1 MLANDNFKNVLDN
14 ISTATLVAKPLY
26 DSEKNIS
33 DFSVEYVNNMFSVK
47 TQNIISAGALFS
59 SFEKKL
65 SSDVSWSPLAQQA
78 LSSGKPVEFTFFSVL
93 LNCWLRLVINLVPG
107 NFLAVTITDMSVEKE
122 HEQQLRRQNL
132 RLASLTDELSLSRTN
147 LRNKLDSIET
157 LNQQLQFAAYHD
169 TLTNLF
175 NRAWFNNCL
184 SSAIV
189 KASHENSKFG
199 IILLDIDDM
208 KNINDSRGHNAG
220 DELIR
225 QLASILRKF
234 ERDTITPFRFGG
246 DEFLVLAQDIRTRD
260 SMVTISDA
268 LLEALNGEGINISGG
283 ITIYPDD
290 SLQAEELM
298 KFADMAMFDVKKNG
312 KNNIAFFH
320 HIMQDKFLKKMNLEN
335 RLSKAMADKCFQ
347 LYFQPQFDIA
357 TNKLRGFEALLRW
370 HDDDLGWISP
380 EQFIP
385 LAEESR
391 LIILPLGE
399 WVLDTALATL
409 QKWQKLYSFAG
420 IMSVNVSPVQL
431 KESDFIDILGEKIK
445 QYEIDPKFLEIEIT
459 EGVLIDNMQET
470 VKKLN
475 RIRAM
480 GIGIS
485 LDDFG
490 TGYSSL
496 RYLQILPLTTLKID
510 KSFIANISSKDGVEA
525 NITDSII
532 TMVTNMG
539 LDTIAEGVE
548 TGDQLDMLKKI
559 NCHNIQGF
567 LKGKPM
573 PADICERVLN
583 GDNSALLTIDND
595 PETLSVESKEK

>member
-1 MLANDNFKNVLDN
+1 MIDNSDFRNVLDYF
-14 ISTATLVAKPLY
+14 STPTLIAKPL
-26 DSEKNIS
+26 SNKNNEVS
-33 DFSVEYVNNMFSVK
+33 DFFIEYTNHSFSEK
-47 TQNIISAGALFS
+47 TQNVICSGALFS
-59 SFEKKL
+59 TFNKKL
-65 SSDVSWSPLAQQA
+65 SSDVKWYDMANQA
-78 LSSGKPVEFTFFSVL
+78 LLSDKPVSFTFFSL
-93 LNCWLRLVINLVPG
+93 LFNCWLRLVMNQIPG
-107 NFLAVTITDMSVEKE
+107 GYIAVSLTDISIEKD
-122 HEQQLRRQNL
+122 HEQQLKRQNL
-132 RLASLTDELSLSRTN
+132 RLASLTDELSMSRTD
-147 LRNKLDSIET
+147 LRNKLDNIET
-157 LNQQLQFAAYHD
+157 LNQQLQRAAYHD
-169 TLTNLF
+169 TLTDLF
-175 NRAWFNNCL
+175 NRAWFNDCL

-189 KASHENSKFG
+189 KASHDNSKFG
-199 IILLDIDDM
+199 IIFLDIDDM

-225 QLASILRKF
+225 QVGTILRKF

-246 DEFLVLAQDIRTRD
+246 DEFLLLAQDIKTRD
-260 SMVTISDA
+260 SMVTIGDA
-268 LLEALNGEGINISGG
+268 LLESFNAEGINVSGG
-283 ITIYPDD
+283 IAIYPDD
-290 SLQAEELM
+290 SIQAEELM

-312 KNNIAFFH
+312 KNNICFFH
-320 HIMQDKFLKKMNLEN
+320 QIMQEKFLKKMNIET

-347 LYFQPQFDIA
+347 LYFQPQFDVA
-357 TNKLRGFEALLRW
+357 TNDLRGFEALLRW

-391 LIILPLGE
+391 LVIPLGD

-409 QKWQKLYSFAG
+409 QTWEAQFNFNG
-420 IMSVNVSPVQL
+420 IISVNVSPVQL
-431 KESDFIDILGEKIK
+431 NKSDFIDMLTAKIAHYK
-445 QYEIDPKFLEIEIT
+445 ITPQKLEIEIT

-475 RIRAM
+475 QIRNM

-510 KSFIANISSKDGVEA
+510 KSFIANISAKDGVEA

-532 TMVTNMG
+532 SMVTRMG

-548 TGDQLDMLKKI
+548 TDSQLDMLKKI

-567 LKGKPM
+567 FKGKPM
-573 PADICERVLN
+573 PSELCERVLS
-583 GDNSALLTIDND
+583 GDKNAIITIDND
-595 PETLSVESKEK
+595 PENLDVSK

>member
-1 MLANDNFKNVLDN
+1 MLDN
-14 ISTATLVAKPLY
+14 SDFRNALDYFSTPTLIAKPL
-26 DSEKNIS
+26 SNSNNEVT
-33 DFSVEYVNNMFSVK
+33 DFSIEYTNHSFTEK
-47 TQNIISAGALFS
+47 TQKSITCGTLFS
-59 SFEKKL
+59 TFSKRL
-65 SSDVSWSPLAQQA
+65 SSDVKWYDMANQA
-78 LSSGKPVEFTFFSVL
+78 LLSDKPVSYTFFSL
-93 LNCWLRLVINLVPG
+93 LFNCWLRLVMNKIPG
-107 NFLAVTITDMSVEKE
+107 GYIAVSLTDISVEKD
-122 HEQQLRRQNL
+122 HEQQLKRQNL
-132 RLASLTDELSLSRTN
+132 RLASLTDELSMSRTD
-147 LRNKLDSIET
+147 LRNKLDNIET
-157 LNQQLQFAAYHD
+157 LNQQLQRAAYHD
-169 TLTNLF
+169 TLTDLF

-189 KASHENSKFG
+189 KASHDNSKFG
-199 IILLDIDDM
+199 IIFLDIDDM

-225 QLASILRKF
+225 QVAGILRKF

-246 DEFLVLAQDIRTRD
+246 DEFLILVQSMNTRD
-260 SMVTISDA
+260 RMITISDT
-268 LLEALNGEGINISGG
+268 LLEAFNAEGINVSGG
-283 ITIYPDD
+283 ISVYPDD
-290 SLQAEELM
+290 SIQAEELM

-312 KNNIAFFH
+312 KNNIAYFQ
-320 HIMQDKFLKKMNLEN
+320 HIMQEKFLNKVNIEN
-335 RLSKAMADKCFQ
+335 RLSKAMADKNFQ
-347 LYFQPQFDIA
+347 LYFQPQFNIA
-357 TNKLRGFEALLRW
+357 TNNLRGFEALLRW

-391 LIILPLGE
+391 LIILPLGD

-409 QKWQKLYSFAG
+409 QKWMKAYNFKG

-431 KESDFIDILGEKIK
+431 KESNFIMDLSEKLSK
-445 QYEIDPKFLEIEIT
+445 YKVTPQNLEIEIT
-459 EGVLIDNMQET
+459 EGVLIDNMQEV

-475 RIRAM
+475 QIRAM
-480 GIGIS
+480 GIGVS

-510 KSFIANISSKDGVEA
+510 KSFIANISSKEGVEA
-525 NITDSII
+525 DITDSII
-532 TMVTNMG
+532 SMVTRMG

-548 TGDQLDMLKKI
+548 TGAQLDMLKKI

-573 PADICERVLN
+573 PESLCERVLS
-583 GDNSALLTIDND
+583 GDSSAMLTIEND
-595 PETLSVESKEK
+595 SEDAEAKADKN

>member
-1 MLANDNFKNVLDN
+1 MLESADFRNTLDDL
-14 ISTATLVAKPLY
+14 STAVLIAKPLT
-26 DSEKNIS
+26 DSNNEIT
-33 DFSVEYVNNMFSVK
+33 DFSIEYVNHAFLLRTKNLI
-47 TQNIISAGALFS
+47 TAGVLFTA
-59 SFEKKL
+59 FNKKL
-65 SSDVSWSPLAQQA
+65 STEVAWYTMAGETQKSEL
-78 LSSGKPVEFTFFSVL
+78 PVEMTFYSVL
-93 LNCWLRLVINLVPG
+93 LNCWLRLVMNRVSNGYI
-107 NFLAVTITDMSVEKE
+107 AVTITDMSVEKE

-132 RLASLTDELSLSRTN
+132 RLASLTDELSMSRTN

-169 TLTNLF
+169 TLTNLY
-175 NRAWFNNCL
+175 NRAWFNNNL
-184 SSAIV
+184 ASAIV
-189 KASHENSKFG
+189 KASHDNSKFG
-199 IILLDIDDM
+199 VIFIDIDDM

-225 QLASILRKF
+225 QVGTILRKF

-246 DEFLVLAQDIRTRD
+246 DEFLLLAQDIKTRD
-260 SMVTISDA
+260 SMVTIGDA
-268 LLEALNGEGINISGG
+268 LLESFNAEGINVSGG
-283 ITIYPDD
+283 IAIYPDD
-290 SLQAEELM
+290 SIQAEELM

-312 KNNIAFFH
+312 KNNICFFH
-320 HIMQDKFLKKMNLEN
+320 QIMQEKFLKKMNIES

-380 EQFIP
+380 EQFVP

-391 LIILPLGE
+391 LVIPLGD
-399 WVLDTALATL
+399 WVLDTALSTL
-409 QKWQKLYSFAG
+409 QKWEKLFDFNG

-431 KESDFIDILGEKIK
+431 NRAEFIDNLTEKISHFGITPQK
-445 QYEIDPKFLEIEIT
+445 LEIEIT

-475 RIRAM
+475 HIRSL
-480 GIGIS
+480 GVGIS

-510 KSFIANISSKDGVEA
+510 KSFIANISSKNGVEA

-532 TMVTNMG
+532 SMVTKMG

-548 TGDQLDMLKKI
+548 TDSQLDMLRKI
-559 NCHNIQGF
+559 NCRNIQGF

-573 PADICERVLN
+573 PANLCERVLG
-583 GDNSALLTIDND
+583 GDNSAMLTIDND
-595 PETLSVESKEK
+595 PENLSIKKED